1 MPALFEDIAIAEVER
16 QLARLRGE
24 SSDDEG
30 APDLRMSTMTH
41 IAWVPEQWRERA
53 VSTLH
58 GMGERHPS
66 RTILLVP
73 EPDAAESRI
82 DAELDLERF
91 PLGNVERRVCA
102 EVVILRLKGA
112 RAQVPASIVQ
122 PLLISDLPVFLRW
135 RGEPPWSTPPFEQ
148 LIDLVDRLIVNS
160 AEWDDLPYAYGKL
173 AAVFGRVDV
182 SDLAWA
188 RTIGWRR
195 SIAELWPGVA
205 TASRLR
211 VEGPL
216 ACALLLQGWLR
227 ERLGNEIDLEHV
239 AADEEVESVALDGE
253 EVPPPRGT
261 RPSQSDLLS
270 DELDVYVRDPAYEE
284 AAAGTVR

>member
-1 MPALFEDIAIAEVER
+1 MPAQLEDIAIAEVER
-16 QLARLRGE
+16 QLAHLRAE
-24 SSDDEG
+24 SSDDGG

-41 IAWVPEQWRERA
+41 IAWVPEQWYERA
-53 VSTLH
+53 ISTLH

-82 DAELDLERF
+82 DAEFDLERF

-148 LIDLVDRLIVNS
+148 LVDLVDRLIVNS

-173 AAVFGRVDV
+173 AAVFGRVAV

-188 RTIGWRR
+188 RTIEWRR

-205 TASRLR
+205 KTRRLR

-216 ACALLLQGWLR
+216 ASALLLQGWLR
-227 ERLGNEIDLEHV
+227 ERLGTDVDLDHV
-239 AADEEVESVALDGE
+239 AAGEEVESVALDGE
-253 EVPPPRGT
+253 EVAPPRGA